1 MLNSISFL
9 PFFLI
14 VFSWILL
21 SWSRAC
27 FLSFFLGRY
36 CFFFL
41 FFFDKSMFS
50 FVLTYLVFFYKFPT
64 LITLIKISAPSPD
77 VLSRGLGRYLLMN
90 VQRSNISLL
99 QGMQVRLALVVRQT
113 AGIVRAGVDIVLAGR
128 TNPRHFCGGCAFLTG
143 HVDRVVFS
151 GWVILHERLNAE
163 PLYVGVVDR
172 ARHNLQ
178 RSVGAAHPTEIMSC
192 RGGYFFRRRES
203 SLLIGSETSL
213 WALMCVCRSF
223 RWPVGLS

>member
-1 MLNSISFL
+1 MLNVEFYFIPS
-9 PFFLI
+9 FFLDRFFFNFTVLI
-14 VFSWILL
+14 ESMFS
-21 SWSRAC
+21 
-27 FLSFFLGRY
+27 FSFFLGRY

-128 TNPRHFCGGCAFLTG
+128 TNPRHFCVGCAFLTG

-178 RSVGAAHPTEIMSC
+178 RSVGAAHPT
-192 RGGYFFRRRES
+192 
-203 SLLIGSETSL
+203 
-213 WALMCVCRSF
+213 
-223 RWPVGLS
+223 

>member
-1 MLNSISFL
+1 MMLNVEFYFIPS
-9 PFFLI
+9 FFLDRLSLNFTVLI
-14 VFSWILL
+14 ESMFSFFFSWPLL
-21 SWSRAC
+21 F
-27 FLSFFLGRY
+27 FLSFFLWQKHV
-36 CFFFL
+36 FFRFN
-41 FFFDKSMFS
+41 F
-50 FVLTYLVFFYKFPT
+50 LVFFYKFPT

-143 HVDRVVFS
+143 HVARVVFS

-178 RSVGAAHPTEIMSC
+178 RSVGAAHPT
-192 RGGYFFRRRES
+192 
-203 SLLIGSETSL
+203 
-213 WALMCVCRSF
+213 
-223 RWPVGLS
+223 